1 MEVISLQPK
10 YILFIQILIGILI
23 IMAPII
29 ITGELY
35 DVSKTMGNLLVAELI
50 IRTLSFIIGL
60 VVISKA
66 FEKYSK

>member
-1 MEVISLQPK
+1 
-10 YILFIQILIGILI
+10 
-23 IMAPII
+23 MAPII

-35 DVSKTMGNLLVAELI
+35 DVSKTMGALLVAEFI
-50 IRTLSFIIGL
+50 IRTLFFIIGL

>member
-29 ITGELY
+29 ITGKLY
-35 DVSKTMGNLLVAELI
+35 DVSKTMGDLLVAELI
-50 IRTLSFIIGL
+50 IRTLSFITGL

>member
-1 MEVISLQPK
+1 
-10 YILFIQILIGILI
+10 
-23 IMAPII
+23 MAPII

-35 DVSKTMGNLLVAELI
+35 DVSKTMGDLLVAELI

-66 FEKYSK
+66 FEKYSQ

>member
-29 ITGELY
+29 TGELY
-35 DVSKTMGNLLVAELI
+35 DVSKTMGDLLVTELI
-50 IRTLSFIIGL
+50 IRTLSFIMGL
-60 VVISKA
+60 VVISKG
-66 FEKYSK
+66 FEKLF

>member
-1 MEVISLQPK
+1 
-10 YILFIQILIGILI
+10 
-23 IMAPII
+23 MAPII

-35 DVSKTMGNLLVAELI
+35 NVSKTMGDLPVAELI

-60 VVISKA
+60 VVINKA